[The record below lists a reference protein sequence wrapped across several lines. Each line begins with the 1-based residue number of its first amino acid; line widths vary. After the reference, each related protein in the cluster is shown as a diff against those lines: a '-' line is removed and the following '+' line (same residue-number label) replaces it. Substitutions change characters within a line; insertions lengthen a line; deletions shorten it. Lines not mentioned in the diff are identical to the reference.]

1 MPPFT
6 IDMSNPFSS
15 GFTRDHGGPHSGGH
29 RSTDWYIEFGM
40 DLGAPRGTDVRAAFD
55 AHITRFAAHVP
66 SRDTAKVFGAQ
77 LFMRSPNDK
86 MGAFYTHLTDVPG
99 GIAAGT
105 KIRRGDVL
113 GKVHHG
119 HGTPHLHLAL
129 VEIIGG
135 APAGRYVG
143 VDLFRHFVSTANSTA
158 VSHVTFHQ
166 SGSPPTVS

>member
-1 MPPFT
+1 
-6 IDMSNPFSS
+6 
-15 GFTRDHGGPHSGGH
+15 
-29 RSTDWYIEFGM
+29 
-40 DLGAPRGTDVRAAFD
+40 
-55 AHITRFAAHVP
+55 
-66 SRDTAKVFGAQ
+66 
-77 LFMRSPNDK
+77 

-99 GIAAGT
+99 GIAVNS
-105 KIRRGDVL
+105 KIRRGDLL

-119 HGTPHLHLAL
+119 HRTPHLHLAL

-135 APAGRYVG
+135 APGGRYVG